1 MVRELVSKIK
11 VIHIKEK
18 KMDLRK
24 FIANKTYWYMIEMQI
39 QHQPKEDNTSQHLPP
54 LEHFLANYRIFIN
67 NHISKAKIKD
77 LYSEEQKQELIREFE
92 EIVKQE
98 YKTFKHD

>member
-1 MVRELVSKIK
+1 
-11 VIHIKEK
+11 
-18 KMDLRK
+18 MDLRK

-39 QHQPKEDNTSQHLPP
+39 QHQPKESNNSEPLQP
-54 LEHFLANYRIFIN
+54 LEHFLTNYRIFIK

-77 LYSEEQKQELIREFE
+77 LYSEEQKQELICEFE